1 MFKFFHQ
8 LFNPHC
14 QHCADERREQRE
26 LLRQEREDSRYCSS
40 CETLA
45 RENARL
51 VRENE
56 RLLEH
61 IWSAPKLAEEKQVNI
76 GELKPIQTTRNP
88 FVPSAVRRQILE
100 NESRH
105 NAQVAKN
112 APKPDALINKDV
124 ELQELSEELD
134 NVRKERETTT
144 KVSWYIRSINIME
157 TGYIW

>member
-1 MFKFFHQ
+1 MIKFFHQ

-14 QHCADERREQRE
+14 QHCADERRE
-26 LLRQEREDSRYCSS
+26 EREESKYCAS

-61 IWSAPKLAEEKQVNI
+61 IWDAPKLVEEKVNDVRD
-76 GELKPIQTTRNP
+76 LKPIQTTRTP
-88 FVPSAVRRQILE
+88 FVPSHVRRQILE

-105 NAQVAKN
+105 AAQVAKN
-112 APKPDALINKDV
+112 APKPDLNKD
-124 ELQELSEELD
+124 EELKELETELT
-134 NVRKERETTT
+134 NVRTERESQT
-144 KVSWYIRSINIME
+144 KVS
-157 TGYIW
+157 